1 MNLSNQQNQLIT
13 KEPKMNHVEIEQH
26 RLNSSLE
33 HADQLLADAMTAA
46 DSYKESHNLTSYQAV
61 LLVQSHMAAAVA
73 YLNRG
78 GL

>member
-1 MNLSNQQNQLIT
+1 MTNQ
-13 KEPKMNHVEIEQH
+13 EIEQH
-26 RLNSSLE
+26 RLNSAVE

-46 DSYKESHNLTSYQAV
+46 DSYKESHKLTPYQAV

-78 GL
+78 SL